1 MNDDEQTLSLAGFW
15 AWLMI
20 HPNCI
25 LRAGTPEAV
34 VYDDPDIHWGF
45 GTEENETLVIQAIR
59 GKRPLGEI
67 LVAPEQVA
75 WVRGFTGEIDG
86 EYIFEMMAES
96 DTEPFAAY
104 FFVMTH
110 GMDDDDP
117 GAKVH

>member
-1 MNDDEQTLSLAGFW
+1 MDDEITLSLPEFW
-15 AWLMI
+15 TWLLT

-45 GTEENETLVIQAIR
+45 GTEENEALVVQAIR
-59 GKRPLGEI
+59 GKRPQGEI
-67 LVAPEQVA
+67 LVAPDQVS
-75 WVRGFTGEIDG
+75 WIRGFDGEIEG
-86 EYIFEMMAES
+86 EFVFELMAQS

-110 GMDDDDP
+110 GMDEENP
-117 GAKVH
+117 SAKIH